1 MEVEIGDV
9 GLEWHAPEIL
19 MGTAPSLQNCFFGDG
34 DFSGPAIVDVDFL
47 AVADGDVASFGEFSS
62 TEERIALQGRDN
74 VDGPRWF
81 ADSVVQFGDSGGW
94 GCMPIGQSKHF
105 GGALVGGN
113 EGVIG
118 FAGVGSTCCV
128 PCC

>member
-1 MEVEIGDV
+1 MKVDIGDV

-19 MGTAPSLQNCFFGDG
+19 VGTAPSLQNCFFGDG
-34 DFSGPAIVDVDFL
+34 DLGGPAIVDVDFF
-47 AVADGDVASFGEFSS
+47 AVTDGGVARFGEFAA
-62 TEERIALQGRDN
+62 TEERVALQGWDN

-81 ADSVVQFGDSGGW
+81 AHSVVQFGDSGGW
-94 GCMPIGQSKHF
+94 GCMPIRQGEHF

-118 FAGVGSTCCV
+118 FACVGRTRCV
-128 PCC
+128 PSC